1 MNGNSAP
8 HAVKCF
14 RMNLAQEIM
23 DKQHGK
29 GLSFARRIYMPRT
42 IGLGIGSL
50 SVAAALY
57 PLHLP
62 VWVWV
67 LLALNGFVW
76 PHLAYQLSSRSAFP
90 YKAER
95 RNLLYDSLC
104 GGFWVATFQFNPLCT
119 VTILAMM
126 AMNNVAAG
134 GQRMFLL
141 GSLSQAA
148 GMLIAWS
155 LFGAAFTLSTTQL
168 QVWACLPMLTLYPL
182 ALGMVCYRLAIKLS
196 EHKRT
201 LSALSR
207 TDSLTGLLNHGA
219 WKDLLQLKFRECSQ
233 RHEQAVIALIDI
245 DHFKTI
251 NDTYGH
257 LIGDSVLRQLSVE
270 LKCNLRESDLA
281 GRYGGDEFCVILPNM
296 PLNQAVDVME
306 RLRSVLQD
314 YRHGE
319 VPELRVSLSIGLAA
333 YQPSFTDATA
343 WLDDADKALYTAK
356 NTGRNK
362 VSVNTSNTGLE
373 TSNT

>member
-1 MNGNSAP
+1 
-8 HAVKCF
+8 V
-14 RMNLAQEIM
+14 
-23 DKQHGK
+23 
-29 GLSFARRIYMPRT
+29 
-42 IGLGIGSL
+42 
-50 SVAAALY
+50 
-57 PLHLP
+57 
-62 VWVWV
+62 
-67 LLALNGFVW
+67 
-76 PHLAYQLSSRSAFP
+76 
-90 YKAER
+90 
-95 RNLLYDSLC
+95 
-104 GGFWVATFQFNPLCT
+104 
-119 VTILAMM
+119 
-126 AMNNVAAG
+126 
-134 GQRMFLL
+134 
-141 GSLSQAA
+141 
-148 GMLIAWS
+148 LIAWS

-168 QVWACLPMLTLYPL
+168 QVWACLPMLSLYPL

-219 WKDLLQLKFRECSQ
+219 WKDLLQLKFRECSK

-245 DHFKTI
+245 DHFKAI

-257 LIGDSVLRQLSVE
+257 LIGDSVLRQLSFE

-319 VPELRVSLSIGLAA
+319 VPGLRVSLSIGLAA

-362 VSVNTSNTGLE
+362 VSVSTNNTSLE
-373 TSNT
+373 TSNA

>member
-1 MNGNSAP
+1 
-8 HAVKCF
+8 
-14 RMNLAQEIM
+14 MNLVQEIM
-23 DKQHGK
+23 DRQHGK

-76 PHLAYQLSSRSAFP
+76 PHLAYRLSSRSAFP

-134 GQRMFLL
+134 GHRMFLL

-148 GMLIAWS
+148 GVLIAWS
-155 LFGAAFTLSTTQL
+155 LFGAAYTLSTTQL

-182 ALGMVCYRLAIKLS
+182 ALGMVCYQLAIKLS

-245 DHFKTI
+245 DHFKAI

>member
-1 MNGNSAP
+1 
-8 HAVKCF
+8 
-14 RMNLAQEIM
+14 
-23 DKQHGK
+23 
-29 GLSFARRIYMPRT
+29 
-42 IGLGIGSL
+42 
-50 SVAAALY
+50 
-57 PLHLP
+57 
-62 VWVWV
+62 
-67 LLALNGFVW
+67 
-76 PHLAYQLSSRSAFP
+76 
-90 YKAER
+90 
-95 RNLLYDSLC
+95 
-104 GGFWVATFQFNPLCT
+104 
-119 VTILAMM
+119 
-126 AMNNVAAG
+126 
-134 GQRMFLL
+134 
-141 GSLSQAA
+141 
-148 GMLIAWS
+148 
-155 LFGAAFTLSTTQL
+155 
-168 QVWACLPMLTLYPL
+168 
-182 ALGMVCYRLAIKLS
+182 LAIKLS

-207 TDSLTGLLNHGA
+207 ADSLTGLLNHGA

-319 VPELRVSLSIGLAA
+319 VPGLRVSLSIGLAA

-362 VSVNTSNTGLE
+362 VSVNTNNTSLE
-373 TSNT
+373 TSKA